1 MRRNI
6 NRIAAVSV
14 AVAMAV
20 TAIDLRPASAAPKAP
35 DVRAAKDVGTLDMSS
50 QRRRHHHRGHYHRGH
65 HNNAAG
71 AAAALGIF
79 GAVAGIAAANSYRRH
94 HYYEPHGY
102 YAPQPYYGGGYYAP
116 HGYYQRW

>member
-50 QRRRHHHRGHYHRGH
+50 QRRRHQHRGHYHRGH
-65 HNNAAG
+65 HNNSAG

-79 GAVAGIAAANSYRRH
+79 GAVAGIAAAYCYRLH
-94 HYYEPHGY
+94 HYYEPPGY